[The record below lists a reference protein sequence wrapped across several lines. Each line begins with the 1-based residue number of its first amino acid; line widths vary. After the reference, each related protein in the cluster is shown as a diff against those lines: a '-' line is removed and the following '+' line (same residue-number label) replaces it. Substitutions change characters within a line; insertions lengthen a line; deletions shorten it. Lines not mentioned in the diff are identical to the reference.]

1 MVADTKRVFYMKY
14 LMDPVYTDIFAK
26 RPDVTLDNLE
36 NCSTEEAMQSILAA
50 AQVYQISS
58 ARGEINP
65 EFYADKPLL
74 ARTPNLL
81 VISTNGVGYDTVNL
95 KACTEAG
102 VLVVNPAGGNS
113 ESVAEHVMAM
123 MLCLSK
129 RIIQVDRFMRRE
141 SNFDRESFMGNE
153 ILGKTIG
160 IVGIGHVGSRVAR
173 LCRDLFAMTVLACDP
188 YLTKAEI
195 AARRAEKVDLDN
207 LLRRAD
213 FVSINCPLTDETRG
227 MIGASQYALMRP
239 NAYFINTARG
249 FIHDEAALAEA
260 LEQKKIA
267 GAGLDVWTKEP
278 PPHDHPLLQYDNVLV
293 SPHTAGVTREA
304 RANIARVAA
313 EQVLDILDG
322 KKPPYILNIEVWP
335 IFTQRFEKIF
345 GFAPQDS
352 EAPRP

>member
-1 MVADTKRVFYMKY
+1 MVVNTKRVFYMKY
-14 LMDPVYTDIFAK
+14 LMDPVYAGILAK
-26 RPDVTLDNLE
+26 RPDVALDNIE
-36 NCSTEEAMQSILAA
+36 NSSEEARRLILAA

-58 ARGEINP
+58 GTNEISP

-81 VISTNGVGYDTVNL
+81 VVSTNGVGYDTVNL
-95 KACTEAG
+95 KACNDAG

-129 RIIQVDRFMRRE
+129 RIIQVDRSMRRT
-141 SNFDRESFMGNE
+141 SNFDRLNFMGNE

-160 IVGIGHVGSRVAR
+160 IVGIGHVGSRVAE
-173 LCRDLFAMTVLACDP
+173 LCRTLFAMRVLACDP

-195 AARRAEKVDLDN
+195 SARGAEKVELDD

-213 FVSINCPLTDETRG
+213 YVSINCPLTDETRG
-227 MIGASQYALMRP
+227 MIGAGQYALMRP
-239 NAYFINTARG
+239 TAYFINTARG

-260 LEQKKIA
+260 LGQKRIA
-267 GAGLDVWTKEP
+267 GAGLDVWNREP
-278 PPHDHPLLQYDNVLV
+278 PPHDHPLLQYDNVLA

-304 RANIARVAA
+304 RVNIARVAA

-322 KKPPYILNIEVWP
+322 KRSPNILNSEVWP
-335 IFTQRFEKIF
+335 IFRQRFERTF

-352 EAPRP
+352 KAT